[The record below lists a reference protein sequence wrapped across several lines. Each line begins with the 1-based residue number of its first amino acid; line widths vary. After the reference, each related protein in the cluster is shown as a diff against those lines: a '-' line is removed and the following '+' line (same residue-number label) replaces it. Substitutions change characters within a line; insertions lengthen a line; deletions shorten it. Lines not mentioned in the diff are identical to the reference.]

1 MSAPTEP
8 SSTTQRGKGAS
19 FVFVFAIFAFFA
31 VVLSFLQAW
40 KGDAPPDARAEA
52 RLANTAEIKKA
63 QGDLITRM
71 GLDDHAKA
79 AALFEK
85 TATALKSKA
94 PAASKTVVP
103 GSPTQLKMAPPAA
116 PVPAPAAPAK

>member
-1 MSAPTEP
+1 MLA
-8 SSTTQRGKGAS
+8 
-19 FVFVFAIFAFFA
+19 VFALFA

-40 KGDAPPDARAEA
+40 KGDAPPDSRAEA

-63 QGDLITRM
+63 QGELIAKM
-71 GLDDHAKA
+71 GLDDQGKA

-85 TATALKSKA
+85 TAAALKSKA

-116 PVPAPAAPAK
+116 PAPAPVAPAK